1 MTIPNESTTFHVP
14 ALLDSGATFL
24 WAMTGALV
32 AVRRG
37 CDIVGLAVVATVS
50 ALGGGLLRDG
60 LFLQQIPVAVTSYLY
75 LPLVACA
82 VLVVAILRVRLEP
95 FTRHRSVD
103 LIDALGIGAFAV
115 VGMDKAMAASF
126 TPWGVIL
133 TGLVNALG
141 GAILRDIFLNEVP
154 AILRPSQFYALPVFA
169 GCLLYLTAIHFTI
182 LNPTAA
188 AWITVAC
195 VFLLRLLTI
204 QFGWKTSPMLSQ

>member
-1 MTIPNESTTFHVP
+1 
-14 ALLDSGATFL
+14 
-24 WAMTGALV
+24 
-32 AVRRG
+32 
-37 CDIVGLAVVATVS
+37 
-50 ALGGGLLRDG
+50 
-60 LFLQQIPVAVTSYLY
+60 
-75 LPLVACA
+75 
-82 VLVVAILRVRLEP
+82 
-95 FTRHRSVD
+95 VD

-115 VGMDKAMAASF
+115 VGMDKAMPASF

-154 AILRPSQFYALPVFA
+154 TILRPSQFYALPVFA